1 MTAHTDGTDG
11 AIEVTYGD
19 ARFARLSRIEAVEF
33 ALRLLA
39 LTASHPGAEAYRAI
53 EWVAV
58 GDVMQILGLTRSS
71 ASRLVARFQTVH
83 TRVPG
88 GDRYVA
94 RAEVDAWAAR
104 ALGVV
109 VRKRKA
115 A

>member
-1 MTAHTDGTDG
+1 MRMTAHTDGTDG
-11 AIEVTYGD
+11 T
-19 ARFARLSRIEAVEF
+19 FARLSRIEAVEF

-39 LTASHPGAEAYRAI
+39 LTAAHPGAEAYRAV
-53 EWVAV
+53 EWVGV
-58 GDVMQILGLTRSS
+58 GDVMQLLGLPRAS

-94 RAEVDAWAAR
+94 RVEVDAWAAR

-109 VRKRKA
+109 RKRKA